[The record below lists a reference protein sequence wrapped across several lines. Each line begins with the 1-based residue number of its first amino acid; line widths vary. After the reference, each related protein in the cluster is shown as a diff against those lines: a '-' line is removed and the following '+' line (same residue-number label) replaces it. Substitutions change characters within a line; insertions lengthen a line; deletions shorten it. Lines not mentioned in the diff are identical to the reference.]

1 MLKLWIE
8 AGLRG
13 LSMWRMGIL
22 IELAGSGNKMENVV
36 SFCVWR
42 KKHIMSVKLPIRLK
56 V

>member
-1 MLKLWIE
+1 MLKLCIE

-13 LSMWRMGIL
+13 LSMWRIGIL

-36 SFCVWR
+36 SFCAWR
-42 KKHIMSVKLPIRLK
+42 KKHIMFVKLPILLK